1 MKKLEKKVAIV
12 TGASKGIGA
21 SIAKKLAAEG
31 ASVIVNYASA
41 KEGAEKVVAEIIAA
55 GGKAAAIQADVS
67 KVADV
72 ERLYADTEALFGE
85 LDVLVNNV
93 GIYEFGAIADI
104 TEEDYHRQFNINVWG
119 LLLVTQGAVRS
130 FGARGGSII
139 NLGSLVTRT
148 TPPQSVVYTAS
159 KAAVESITHVLS
171 KELGTKNIRVNTI
184 SPGMVETEGTHTAG
198 MIGSELQKQVEQQ
211 VPLGRIGIPEDIAP
225 IAVFLAS
232 DDSSWLTGETLI
244 ASGGLR

>member
-1 MKKLEKKVAIV
+1 MKKLDKKVAIV

-21 SIAKKLAAEG
+21 SIAKKLATEG

-85 LDVLVNNV
+85 LDVLVNNA

-104 TEEDYHRQFNINVWG
+104 KEEDYHRQFNVNVWG

-184 SPGMVETEGTHTAG
+184 SPGMVETEGAHTAG